1 MLYRLCLDE
10 FAVTIQCKEL
20 GQSLAR
26 GQLAEKKQY
35 SCLKEHRCPFP
46 PQPSTPTR
54 SPAIGGE
61 SAFTLHGLCVILCYY
76 SLDGSP
82 LHGVALLDVCH
93 TCAAVYQLLSLFY
106 STI

>member
-35 SCLKEHRCPFP
+35 SCLKEHPC
-46 PQPSTPTR
+46 STTTLAYRWPNVDTTVSVTLTANVAPT
-54 SPAIGGE
+54 
-61 SAFTLHGLCVILCYY
+61 
-76 SLDGSP
+76 
-82 LHGVALLDVCH
+82 
-93 TCAAVYQLLSLFY
+93 
-106 STI
+106 